1 MDISNN
7 EVKPSKYR
15 TNNSFA
21 LPTSLGNEIS
31 SQNLSPSNQTPD
43 LNINPSHVNPTGRR
57 SFAYPTPSQPTRA
70 SSYQA
75 IEAAYLEHGIR
86 IHLNPSAVG
95 VVSQQ
100 PNPSS
105 ENLNPRKVVNG
116 IQRHKAFINRIPS
129 RASSAFDFPPTVH
142 DMQQDS
148 RPFSALQQTSTEDFN
163 QTTSNNHAYIPTN
176 GTSHALQ
183 LANPF
188 CSSTILASEQA
199 DHILFH
205 NNQLAITN
213 GTTST
218 ETLVNNDPDLA
229 YMSSLL
235 QTASGD
241 SFRGTKFFYFFFE
254 LIFG

>member
-1 MDISNN
+1 MDIANN
-7 EVKPSKYR
+7 EVKLSKYR

-43 LNINPSHVNPTGRR
+43 LNVNPTGRR
-57 SFAYPTPSQPTRA
+57 SFAYPTPSQPTRT

-86 IHLNPSAVG
+86 IHLNPNALP

-105 ENLNPRKVVNG
+105 ENVNPRKVVNG

-142 DMQQDS
+142 DTHPDS
-148 RPFSALQQTSTEDFN
+148 RPFSALQQTSIEDFD
-163 QTTSNNHAYIPTN
+163 QTTSNNHVHIPTN
-176 GTSHALQ
+176 GTSHAVQ

-199 DHILFH
+199 DHILFP

-241 SFRGTKFFYFFFE
+241 SFRGTEKFFHSFFE
-254 LIFG
+254 LIFGW